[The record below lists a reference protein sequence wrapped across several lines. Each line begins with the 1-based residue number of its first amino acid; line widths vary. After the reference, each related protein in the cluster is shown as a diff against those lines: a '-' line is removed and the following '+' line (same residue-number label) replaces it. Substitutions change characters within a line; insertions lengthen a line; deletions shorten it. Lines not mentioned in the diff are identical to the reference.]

1 MIIMQK
7 ILVGLICTFALLAFL
22 MPATI
27 AEDSQ
32 NATANITLNETRN
45 VTANISINLTQ
56 NATESLTPAA
66 NPDATA
72 ATSSND
78 RLKSAPATA
87 QLGAGNAASHT
98 KVLRA
103 GFEKTKPL
111 NNLDVYGN
119 KSTHNLSSSTSP
131 STAFN
136 ASQRLGNVS
145 QFTYNT
151 DIYKPTYNISQYS
164 RTKPIY
170 EVPNNLGSK
179 PVYSISG
186 YPDIKTANSIP

>member
-1 MIIMQK
+1 MQK
-7 ILVGLICTFALLAFL
+7 ILVGLICTLALLAFL

-32 NATANITLNETRN
+32 NATVNITLNETQN
-45 VTANISINLTQ
+45 VTANISINET
-56 NATESLTPAA
+56 
-66 NPDATA
+66 
-72 ATSSND
+72 SND
-78 RLKSAPATA
+78 TLKSAPATI
-87 QLGAGNAASHT
+87 QMGSGKAASHT
-98 KVLRA
+98 TVLRA

-145 QFTYNT
+145 LFTYNT
-151 DIYKPTYNISQYS
+151 DNYKPLYNISQYS
-164 RTKPIY
+164 RTKPLY
-170 EVPNNLGSK
+170 EVPNSLGSK

-186 YPDIKTANSIP
+186 YPEIKTANSIP